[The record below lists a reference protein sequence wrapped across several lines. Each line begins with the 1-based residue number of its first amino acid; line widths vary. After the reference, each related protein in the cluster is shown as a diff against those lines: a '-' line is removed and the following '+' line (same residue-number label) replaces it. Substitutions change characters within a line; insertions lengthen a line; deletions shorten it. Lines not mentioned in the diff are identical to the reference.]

1 MTQKEKAIDLINKF
15 YQRSTSYS
23 IDRKNQFENAKE
35 NALIAVDEILKEFKS
50 DELYSSGENNIN
62 DFIIYW
68 QEIKQE
74 IEILCKENQ

>member
-1 MTQKEKAIDLINKF
+1 MKISEVSKF
-15 YQRSTSYS
+15 
-23 IDRKNQFENAKE
+23 AKQ
-35 NALIAVDEILKEFKS
+35 VDEILKEFKS

-74 IEILCKENQ
+74 IEKLCKDNQ